1 MVVTPE
7 SERRIARI
15 EGIVGQDV
23 GRNIQ
28 ALFEHA
34 KGGLLGAARSIAEH
48 PRLHV
53 AIISGFYIPF
63 TNPPAAENDGPV
75 GVAHMAA
82 GFHRAGV
89 PCRIATDAPCTNVLR
104 VAALAAGVPP
114 GFPFD
119 VVALDGGGGGGHGGR
134 PLGEVLDAWRRLDP
148 PLSHVIAIERCGL
161 AADGKPHNS
170 RGHDISPHTAPLDHL
185 FTGGDW
191 TRIGMGDGGNEVG
204 MGSIPREVIAANV
217 ENGETVACI
226 TPCDHLIV
234 LGVSN
239 WGGYAL
245 PAALALLRPEWREP
259 MLSGITREMDAK
271 ILKETNDKG
280 PSVDGK
286 AGVQAFQVDGL
297 PWEFHADVLDRV
309 MAELG

>member
-1 MVVTPE
+1 MT
-7 SERRIARI
+7 ERDVEERIARI
-15 EGIVGQDV
+15 ETIVGQDV

-34 KGGLLGAARSIAEH
+34 AGGLLAAARSIAGH
-48 PRLHV
+48 PRPHV

-63 TNPPAAENDGPV
+63 TDPPAAENDGPV

-82 GFHRAGV
+82 AFQRADI
-89 PCRIATDAPCTNVLR
+89 PCRIATDAPCANVLR
-104 VAALAAGVPP
+104 VAAAVPL
-114 GFPFD
+114 D
-119 VVALDGGGGGGHGGR
+119 VVGLGEQGRWEAGR
-134 PLGEVLDAWRRLDP
+134 PLDEVLQEWRRLDP

-161 AADGKPHNS
+161 AADGRPHNS
-170 RGHDISPHTAPLDHL
+170 RGHDIGAHTAPLDHL
-185 FTGGDW
+185 FTGGPW
-191 TRIGMGDGGNEVG
+191 VKIAMGDGGNEIG
-204 MGSIPREVIAANV
+204 MGSIPREIVAANI
-217 ENGETVACI
+217 ENGETVACV

-259 MLSGITREMDAK
+259 LLSGITREADER
-271 ILKETNDKG
+271 ILRETNDKG

-297 PWEFHADVLDRV
+297 PWAFHADVLDRV
-309 MAELG
+309 MGELR